1 MRDFIGHEA
10 LINNFKQRCLKNTL
24 SHAHLI
30 AGEDGVGKGKL
41 ANILAKFIL
50 NGDLDR
56 EYVDIINYSSEKSS
70 FGVDDVRDIIEEVYK
85 KPFEKDKKVII
96 IHEGNKLTIQAQN
109 ALLKTIE
116 EPPKGVYII
125 ILCESLE
132 LILDTIKSRCEIYK
146 LKPLTKSELY
156 EYIKIKKFNYDENE
170 IKSAIAFSEGV
181 PGRIDRYFND
191 DKLRELRNN
200 IVILI
205 KNLNKNELETI
216 IVNEA
221 VKSNLKTQSSLFGS
235 KDKETE
241 ERFKRV
247 GIDTSNI
254 PFVLNFERL
263 LRSTKFT
270 EAMRKILKVVSSK
283 YNYPVDIEYT
293 ANFDKQGNFRIN
305 IVQCRPLQT
314 RGLGKTVELPKLEDK
329 NSCLFSSTGNFM
341 GGNVRLAIDYIVFIS
356 SDDYV
361 KLPEVE
367 KYNIAR
373 QVGIINK
380 ELKGKN
386 AMLMGPGR
394 WGSSNPELGVP
405 VKFTELCNMSVMCE
419 IAYSNQDLMPELSY
433 GSHFFQDLVETGI
446 FYVALFDNRED
457 VVFNENKLREK
468 ENIVKQIVKDANIND
483 EVIKVYDTKGLQIY
497 SDITQQIVT
506 CS

>member
-30 AGEDGVGKGKL
+30 SGEDGVGKGKL

-205 KNLNKNELETI
+205 KNLNKNDLEAI
-216 IVNEA
+216 LQQEESF
-221 VKSNLKTQSSLFGS
+221 SNLKN
-235 KDKETE
+235 DKEE
-241 ERFKRV
+241 
-247 GIDTSNI
+247 
-254 PFVLNFERL
+254 VLNIFGLFIRD
-263 LRSTKFT
+263 
-270 EAMRKILKVVSSK
+270 ILINKE
-283 YNYPVDIEYT
+283 IE
-293 ANFDKQGNFRIN
+293 NEEFIIN
-305 IVQCRPLQT
+305 SD
-314 RGLGKTVELPKLEDK
+314 KLED
-329 NSCLFSSTGNFM
+329 
-341 GGNVRLAIDYIVFIS
+341 I
-356 SDDYV
+356 
-361 KLPEVE
+361 
-367 KYNIAR
+367 
-373 QVGIINK
+373 K
-380 ELKGKN
+380 ELTKEMSFKKLNNMIKTIEEARRNIKSNVSWGMTLRV
-386 AMLMGPGR
+386 MLMGFMEG
-394 WGSSNPELGVP
+394 
-405 VKFTELCNMSVMCE
+405 
-419 IAYSNQDLMPELSY
+419 
-433 GSHFFQDLVETGI
+433 
-446 FYVALFDNRED
+446 
-457 VVFNENKLREK
+457 
-468 ENIVKQIVKDANIND
+468 
-483 EVIKVYDTKGLQIY
+483 
-497 SDITQQIVT
+497 
-506 CS
+506 

>member
-30 AGEDGVGKGKL
+30 VGEDGVGKGKL

-70 FGVDDVRDIIEEVYK
+70 FGVDDVRDIIEEGYK

-156 EYIKIKKFNYDENE
+156 EYIKIKKFNYYENE

-205 KNLNKNELETI
+205 KNLNKNDLEAI
-216 IVNEA
+216 LQQEESF
-221 VKSNLKTQSSLFGS
+221 SNLKN
-235 KDKETE
+235 DKEE
-241 ERFKRV
+241 
-247 GIDTSNI
+247 
-254 PFVLNFERL
+254 VLNIFGLFIRD
-263 LRSTKFT
+263 
-270 EAMRKILKVVSSK
+270 ILINKE
-283 YNYPVDIEYT
+283 IE
-293 ANFDKQGNFRIN
+293 NEEFIIN
-305 IVQCRPLQT
+305 SD
-314 RGLGKTVELPKLEDK
+314 KLED
-329 NSCLFSSTGNFM
+329 
-341 GGNVRLAIDYIVFIS
+341 I
-356 SDDYV
+356 
-361 KLPEVE
+361 
-367 KYNIAR
+367 
-373 QVGIINK
+373 K
-380 ELKGKN
+380 ELTKEMSFKKLNNMIKTIEEARRNIKSNVSWGMTLRV
-386 AMLMGPGR
+386 MLMGFMEG
-394 WGSSNPELGVP
+394 
-405 VKFTELCNMSVMCE
+405 
-419 IAYSNQDLMPELSY
+419 
-433 GSHFFQDLVETGI
+433 
-446 FYVALFDNRED
+446 
-457 VVFNENKLREK
+457 
-468 ENIVKQIVKDANIND
+468 
-483 EVIKVYDTKGLQIY
+483 
-497 SDITQQIVT
+497 
-506 CS
+506 

>member
-41 ANILAKFIL
+41 ANILAKLIL

-125 ILCESLE
+125 ILGESLE

-205 KNLNKNELETI
+205 KNLNKNDLEAI
-216 IVNEA
+216 LQQEESF
-221 VKSNLKTQSSLFGS
+221 SNLKN
-235 KDKETE
+235 DKEE
-241 ERFKRV
+241 
-247 GIDTSNI
+247 
-254 PFVLNFERL
+254 VLNIFGLFIRD
-263 LRSTKFT
+263 
-270 EAMRKILKVVSSK
+270 ILINKE
-283 YNYPVDIEYT
+283 IE
-293 ANFDKQGNFRIN
+293 NEEFIIN
-305 IVQCRPLQT
+305 SD
-314 RGLGKTVELPKLEDK
+314 KLED
-329 NSCLFSSTGNFM
+329 
-341 GGNVRLAIDYIVFIS
+341 I
-356 SDDYV
+356 
-361 KLPEVE
+361 
-367 KYNIAR
+367 
-373 QVGIINK
+373 K
-380 ELKGKN
+380 ELTKEMSFKKLNNMIKTIEEARRNIKSNVSWGMMLRV
-386 AMLMGPGR
+386 MLMGFMEG
-394 WGSSNPELGVP
+394 
-405 VKFTELCNMSVMCE
+405 
-419 IAYSNQDLMPELSY
+419 
-433 GSHFFQDLVETGI
+433 
-446 FYVALFDNRED
+446 
-457 VVFNENKLREK
+457 
-468 ENIVKQIVKDANIND
+468 
-483 EVIKVYDTKGLQIY
+483 
-497 SDITQQIVT
+497 
-506 CS
+506 

>member
-50 NGDLDR
+50 NGYLDR

-156 EYIKIKKFNYDENE
+156 EYIKIKKFNYYENE

-205 KNLNKNELETI
+205 KNLNKNDLEAI
-216 IVNEA
+216 LQQEESF
-221 VKSNLKTQSSLFGS
+221 SNLKN
-235 KDKETE
+235 DKEE
-241 ERFKRV
+241 
-247 GIDTSNI
+247 
-254 PFVLNFERL
+254 VLNIFGLFIRD
-263 LRSTKFT
+263 
-270 EAMRKILKVVSSK
+270 ILINKE
-283 YNYPVDIEYT
+283 IE
-293 ANFDKQGNFRIN
+293 NEEFIIN
-305 IVQCRPLQT
+305 SD
-314 RGLGKTVELPKLEDK
+314 KLED
-329 NSCLFSSTGNFM
+329 
-341 GGNVRLAIDYIVFIS
+341 I
-356 SDDYV
+356 
-361 KLPEVE
+361 
-367 KYNIAR
+367 
-373 QVGIINK
+373 K
-380 ELKGKN
+380 ELTKEMSFKKLNNMIKTIEEARRNIKSNVSWGMTLRV
-386 AMLMGPGR
+386 MLIGFMEG
-394 WGSSNPELGVP
+394 
-405 VKFTELCNMSVMCE
+405 
-419 IAYSNQDLMPELSY
+419 
-433 GSHFFQDLVETGI
+433 
-446 FYVALFDNRED
+446 
-457 VVFNENKLREK
+457 
-468 ENIVKQIVKDANIND
+468 
-483 EVIKVYDTKGLQIY
+483 
-497 SDITQQIVT
+497 
-506 CS
+506 

>member
-30 AGEDGVGKGKL
+30 VGEDGVGKGKL
-41 ANILAKFIL
+41 ANILSKFIL

-156 EYIKIKKFNYDENE
+156 EYIKIKKFNYYENE

-205 KNLNKNELETI
+205 KNLNKNDLEAI
-216 IVNEA
+216 LQQEESF
-221 VKSNLKTQSSLFGS
+221 SNLKN
-235 KDKETE
+235 DKEE
-241 ERFKRV
+241 
-247 GIDTSNI
+247 
-254 PFVLNFERL
+254 VLNIFGLFIRD
-263 LRSTKFT
+263 
-270 EAMRKILKVVSSK
+270 ILINKE
-283 YNYPVDIEYT
+283 IE
-293 ANFDKQGNFRIN
+293 NEEFIIN
-305 IVQCRPLQT
+305 SD
-314 RGLGKTVELPKLEDK
+314 KLED
-329 NSCLFSSTGNFM
+329 
-341 GGNVRLAIDYIVFIS
+341 I
-356 SDDYV
+356 
-361 KLPEVE
+361 
-367 KYNIAR
+367 
-373 QVGIINK
+373 K
-380 ELKGKN
+380 ELTKEMSFKKLNNMIKTIEEARRNIKSNVSWGMTLRV
-386 AMLMGPGR
+386 MLMGFMEG
-394 WGSSNPELGVP
+394 
-405 VKFTELCNMSVMCE
+405 
-419 IAYSNQDLMPELSY
+419 
-433 GSHFFQDLVETGI
+433 
-446 FYVALFDNRED
+446 
-457 VVFNENKLREK
+457 
-468 ENIVKQIVKDANIND
+468 
-483 EVIKVYDTKGLQIY
+483 
-497 SDITQQIVT
+497 
-506 CS
+506 

>member
-205 KNLNKNELETI
+205 KNLNKNDLEAI
-216 IVNEA
+216 LQQEESF
-221 VKSNLKTQSSLFGS
+221 SNLKN
-235 KDKETE
+235 DKEE
-241 ERFKRV
+241 
-247 GIDTSNI
+247 
-254 PFVLNFERL
+254 VLNIFGLFIRD
-263 LRSTKFT
+263 
-270 EAMRKILKVVSSK
+270 ILINKE
-283 YNYPVDIEYT
+283 IE
-293 ANFDKQGNFRIN
+293 NEEFIIN
-305 IVQCRPLQT
+305 SD
-314 RGLGKTVELPKLEDK
+314 KLED
-329 NSCLFSSTGNFM
+329 
-341 GGNVRLAIDYIVFIS
+341 I
-356 SDDYV
+356 
-361 KLPEVE
+361 
-367 KYNIAR
+367 
-373 QVGIINK
+373 K
-380 ELKGKN
+380 ELTKEMSFKKLNNMIKTIEEARRKIKSNVSWGMTLRV
-386 AMLMGPGR
+386 MLMGFMEG
-394 WGSSNPELGVP
+394 
-405 VKFTELCNMSVMCE
+405 
-419 IAYSNQDLMPELSY
+419 
-433 GSHFFQDLVETGI
+433 
-446 FYVALFDNRED
+446 
-457 VVFNENKLREK
+457 
-468 ENIVKQIVKDANIND
+468 
-483 EVIKVYDTKGLQIY
+483 
-497 SDITQQIVT
+497 
-506 CS
+506 

>member
-1 MRDFIGHEA
+1 MRNFIGYSD
-10 LINNFKQRCLKNTL
+10 LINNFKDRCLKNTL

-205 KNLNKNELETI
+205 KNLNKNDLEDI
-216 IVNEA
+216 LQQEESF
-221 VKSNLKTQSSLFGS
+221 SNLKN
-235 KDKETE
+235 DKEE
-241 ERFKRV
+241 
-247 GIDTSNI
+247 
-254 PFVLNFERL
+254 VLNIFGLFIRD
-263 LRSTKFT
+263 
-270 EAMRKILKVVSSK
+270 ILINKE
-283 YNYPVDIEYT
+283 IE
-293 ANFDKQGNFRIN
+293 NEEFIIN
-305 IVQCRPLQT
+305 SD
-314 RGLGKTVELPKLEDK
+314 KLED
-329 NSCLFSSTGNFM
+329 
-341 GGNVRLAIDYIVFIS
+341 I
-356 SDDYV
+356 
-361 KLPEVE
+361 
-367 KYNIAR
+367 
-373 QVGIINK
+373 K
-380 ELKGKN
+380 ELTKEMSFKKLNNMIKTIEEARKN
-386 AMLMGPGR
+386 IKSNVSWVMTLRVMLMGFMEG
-394 WGSSNPELGVP
+394 
-405 VKFTELCNMSVMCE
+405 
-419 IAYSNQDLMPELSY
+419 
-433 GSHFFQDLVETGI
+433 
-446 FYVALFDNRED
+446 
-457 VVFNENKLREK
+457 
-468 ENIVKQIVKDANIND
+468 
-483 EVIKVYDTKGLQIY
+483 
-497 SDITQQIVT
+497 
-506 CS
+506 

>member
-1 MRDFIGHEA
+1 MRDFLGHEA

-41 ANILAKFIL
+41 ANILAKLIL

-205 KNLNKNELETI
+205 KNLNKNDLEAI
-216 IVNEA
+216 LQQEESF
-221 VKSNLKTQSSLFGS
+221 SNLKN
-235 KDKETE
+235 DKEE
-241 ERFKRV
+241 
-247 GIDTSNI
+247 
-254 PFVLNFERL
+254 VLNIFGLFIRD
-263 LRSTKFT
+263 
-270 EAMRKILKVVSSK
+270 ILINKE
-283 YNYPVDIEYT
+283 IE
-293 ANFDKQGNFRIN
+293 NEEFIIN
-305 IVQCRPLQT
+305 SD
-314 RGLGKTVELPKLEDK
+314 KLED
-329 NSCLFSSTGNFM
+329 
-341 GGNVRLAIDYIVFIS
+341 I
-356 SDDYV
+356 
-361 KLPEVE
+361 
-367 KYNIAR
+367 
-373 QVGIINK
+373 K
-380 ELKGKN
+380 ELTKEMSFKKLNNMIKTIEEARRNIKSNVSWGMMLRV
-386 AMLMGPGR
+386 MLMGFMEG
-394 WGSSNPELGVP
+394 
-405 VKFTELCNMSVMCE
+405 
-419 IAYSNQDLMPELSY
+419 
-433 GSHFFQDLVETGI
+433 
-446 FYVALFDNRED
+446 
-457 VVFNENKLREK
+457 
-468 ENIVKQIVKDANIND
+468 
-483 EVIKVYDTKGLQIY
+483 
-497 SDITQQIVT
+497 
-506 CS
+506 

>member
-30 AGEDGVGKGKL
+30 VGEDGVGKGKL

-156 EYIKIKKFNYDENE
+156 EYIKIKKFNYYENE

-205 KNLNKNELETI
+205 KNLNKNDLEAI
-216 IVNEA
+216 LQQEESF
-221 VKSNLKTQSSLFGS
+221 SNLKN
-235 KDKETE
+235 DKEE
-241 ERFKRV
+241 
-247 GIDTSNI
+247 
-254 PFVLNFERL
+254 VLNIFGLFIRD
-263 LRSTKFT
+263 
-270 EAMRKILKVVSSK
+270 ILINKE
-283 YNYPVDIEYT
+283 IE
-293 ANFDKQGNFRIN
+293 NEEFIIN
-305 IVQCRPLQT
+305 SD
-314 RGLGKTVELPKLEDK
+314 KLED
-329 NSCLFSSTGNFM
+329 
-341 GGNVRLAIDYIVFIS
+341 I
-356 SDDYV
+356 
-361 KLPEVE
+361 
-367 KYNIAR
+367 
-373 QVGIINK
+373 K
-380 ELKGKN
+380 ELTKEMSFKKLNNMIKTIEEARRNIKSNVSWGMTLHV
-386 AMLMGPGR
+386 MLMGFMEG
-394 WGSSNPELGVP
+394 
-405 VKFTELCNMSVMCE
+405 
-419 IAYSNQDLMPELSY
+419 
-433 GSHFFQDLVETGI
+433 
-446 FYVALFDNRED
+446 
-457 VVFNENKLREK
+457 
-468 ENIVKQIVKDANIND
+468 
-483 EVIKVYDTKGLQIY
+483 
-497 SDITQQIVT
+497 
-506 CS
+506 